1 MLAWRRLVQQSGKT
15 PWELTQ
21 ADIEGHAA
29 WMEAEGYSPATIGC
43 ALGIFSNFYRWCGER
58 GVEAECQYLPRRL
71 TSFIHKNPSCPFI
84 RMFFIGN
91 FEAA

>member
-1 MLAWRRLVQQSGKT
+1 VLAWRRLVQQSGKT

-58 GVEAECQYLPRRL
+58 GLEAECQYLPDDL
-71 TSFIHKNPSCPFI
+71 HPLFIKI
-84 RMFFIGN
+84 RAVLSSVCFS
-91 FEAA
+91 